1 MANSLMNPFP
11 GLRPFGEEEDYLFFG
26 REEQTTDLLELLR
39 TQRFLAVVGSS
50 GSGKSSL
57 VRAGMLPALYGG
69 TMAGVGSDWETVV
82 LRPGGDPLIN
92 LAEAMVAAEL
102 YDPEDPEAPLQI
114 RATLSR
120 SRQGLVQ
127 AVQFS
132 EMSPASNLLIVV
144 DQFEELFRFRG
155 TSEEHEERATEFVKL
170 LLNAAKT
177 EERSIY
183 VVITMRSDYIGDC
196 AHLPGL
202 AEAVNDGKYLI
213 PKLTRDQRRDAIM
226 MPAAVGGGAIS
237 ESLVQQLLNDVGD
250 DADQLPILQHALM
263 RIWDFWDQDHD
274 EGEPVALRHY
284 DAVGGMANALSNHA
298 DEVYYE
304 LPGDESRELAR
315 RIFQA
320 ITERGGDERGIRRPT
335 RMDQLCRI
343 VDGNSEDVMLVL
355 DAYRRVGR
363 TFVMPTD
370 GVELTDD
377 TVVDISHESLMRVW
391 QRLSHWVEEE
401 SQNARVY
408 TRLSETAELYEQQLA
423 GVYRDPD
430 LTIALAWREHSKPSE
445 AWAKRYRKGF
455 GKAIQFLDESYET
468 TRAEEIA
475 REELRQRELEQAKL
489 LAKIQAR
496 AKKRLSV
503 LLGCVA
509 VALIASV
516 FMYFDSL
523 EQRRIA
529 EENRVAAVSNAQK
542 SEQLAEAASKSE
554 AEAQKQ
560 AEIAEVNAERADQQA
575 RAANVARRLADRQAE
590 VAEEARQAARRSLYF
605 SEIYKT
611 QNEPDEREQFSVKR
625 QFVKKWGP
633 TPGQEDLRGWEWYY
647 FASRPDWIKKVYKEP
662 VGVYIPITFEMS
674 GEAFYLLNTRN
685 VIEKRNLVSG
695 DVLGQVVLDFSCA
708 SIAALPEKNR
718 LAVLGHDAVVRILST
733 DSGVVERE
741 YYPLQGQTETLFTT
755 FQLTNQGRALYLANS
770 KDAFLI
776 DLLDHSVEPI
786 NTLGVRLTNL
796 TVNKAKFASSVMSHS
811 GSRLVAPH
819 EDGKLLEY
827 DFQSQQWKEVST
839 VEDVRIISWSHDDS
853 KLVVGQTGNK
863 ISVLDAEDFSTT
875 NEIEIED
882 VENIRMVV
890 WDPAGGNVLVADDVG
905 KQFGVAFGD
914 SPVISTLP
922 QTELPIWGYDWVP
935 QTEELVIVCSNK
947 EIYLTDNPFNDSA
960 STALD
965 EVSLS
970 NSGYQKVIF
979 TKDGKSVITSS
990 FGGVQVF
997 DRKTGELLKTIDET
1011 QFMLIKP
1018 TADETKLVLGRTGY
1032 VVRIIDMETWEEVG
1046 QIQLQ
1051 RIASAAWSPDG
1062 NRLAIGR
1069 RAQSS
1074 TLENTV
1080 VSVFD
1085 VSDPANIDLAGE
1097 VNVPGEIGSM
1107 AWNSSGD
1114 RLVVGG
1120 FVELVSDERVFLVDT
1135 TSYEVLGTAGG
1146 LNQSISDL
1154 HFIPNTNTVIASG
1167 PNGLDS
1173 FDFEANPP
1181 MVRSKDYRRG
1191 GLVHLD
1197 VSKDG
1202 KRILARGSSSGDV
1215 KLYDAET
1222 LDDVL
1227 TFTHDNGYAYATWD
1241 ESCEVITAVTQAMEI
1256 TTYDAGDGYRRLG
1269 GTLPRRWER
1278 SGSVVSEWRD
1288 DQAESA
1294 VNYYIERNEW
1304 ETAERLCEEF
1314 YETHQFASPLQTN
1327 WWLSQLVDAGIDDQT
1342 PLEEEPDVFSEGVPA
1357 DFKDNWWQVT
1367 KDLDGTLEVTDW
1379 FGRQKQ
1385 KSVYALCRIYAP
1397 ERNSYGVFLS
1407 SDDYHKL
1414 WINGNEVDYS
1424 LAARPVVVDSDFLMV
1439 DLEKGW
1445 NTCLLKVNQLEGEY
1459 GLQLR
1464 VTGQSNEI
1472 LRGLIQE
1479 GNYNAAN
1486 SLLSEELGVAPDN
1499 AQLRYQRARIN
1510 RFTDKPQLA
1519 LEDISVL
1526 LEKGPSSELSR
1537 WKAELLEKV
1546 GEREGAVKVLDETA
1560 LSTVQNV
1567 NALFQLAALYRQDNR
1582 EKAEEIY
1589 IRAIRES
1596 KFDRKVVLR
1605 AMREMETRHLLRSAE
1620 GGGNHWRF
1628 SITEPLSQSWAAFDF
1643 DDADWGAVT
1652 NGALKPLGGVGT
1664 YAEELWARTEF
1675 YLDSIP
1681 QGTIFMTTD
1690 SGAAPIR
1697 AFLNGVPVYQMKSFN
1712 RTAML
1717 GPMARGALREGRNV
1731 FSLVYLNRSSGA
1743 ATLTPNVRLYVV
1755 DRRKAF
1761 SRLFQPLVESMEPG
1775 PDRAKWLKWLEAYH
1789 LVNLQPSRS
1798 LELIDKRID
1807 GKDGRLAI
1815 DLNLPPIQMLIG
1827 QTSEATSS
1835 FVAAQEYVKAQE
1847 GGLLSITGDLTGFM
1861 VSSMFM
1867 NLNDK
1872 FNENKL
1878 EFLNEVNKPN
1888 FPLYFHAELALR
1900 EKRLEELE
1908 TMINPLGQIHH
1919 DDDKLA
1925 QIYDIYLLSKVY
1937 SGDYDEALIVMRQLY
1952 HKVVSGLADTRSM
1965 YFGNPF
1971 YPGDLTNHAVRLSR
1985 SYEIIQATEAD
1996 WDSLGASAFATR
2008 AYAKMHLVFIF
2019 DLFGAKE
2026 LAKETLV
2033 SLLEEYK
2040 QQRGEVDATLSLRR
2054 LDAELL
2060 WLLCNLDEQ
2069 SLAAPDL
2076 IEQVV
2081 VKLNNYRDS
2090 NVDAWQLAEVV
2101 DAETE
2106 SGGQIFAAEA
2116 GTVRATGEIPD
2127 TDRYTIQVRPTQS
2140 KVVALEVGLLADFDL
2155 LWGGPGRNENGNV
2168 HTTGIR
2174 VFRGNSSDIKNELE
2188 LVEFS
2193 VSYGQPNIML
2203 LGIAR
2208 QNGQAWGTNLQQA
2221 AEHKLVVN
2229 FREELVLD
2237 AGEVLTVQ
2245 LGFEDARWKKQMPS
2259 TVRLRTNNGEGLV
2272 SVPEYL
2278 FRDSV
2283 APMDLPTVSALMFYR
2298 LGKYAEAKR
2307 YVMHSAEENN
2317 LGLYGLILLANLEK
2331 RAGDMV
2337 SASQWYSKIEDGG
2350 QKWAA
2355 GEPFINRLFE
2365 DYFRE

>member
-1 MANSLMNPFP
+1 MANSRMNPFP

-82 LRPGGDPLIN
+82 LRPGGDPLLN

-226 MPAAVGGGAIS
+226 MPAAVGGAAIS

-343 VDGNSEDVMLVL
+343 VDGKSEDVMLVL

-430 LTIALAWREHSKPSE
+430 LAIALAWREHSEPSE

-489 LAKIQAR
+489 LARIQAR

-542 SEQLAEAASKSE
+542 SEQLAQAASKSE

-560 AEIAEVNAERADQQA
+560 AQIAEVNAERADQQA
-575 RAANVARRLADRQAE
+575 RAADAARRLADQQAL
-590 VAEEARQAARRSLYF
+590 VAENARQEARRSLYF
-605 SEIYKT
+605 SEIYKA
-611 QNEPDEREQFSVKR
+611 QNEPDEREQVSVKR
-625 QFVKKWGP
+625 QFVRNWGP

-647 FASRPDWIKKVYKEP
+647 FASRPDWIKQVYKEP
-662 VGVYIPITFEMS
+662 AGVYVPITFEMS
-674 GEAFYLLNTRN
+674 GEAFYLLKTRN
-685 VIEKRNLVSG
+685 VIEKRDLVSG
-695 DVLGQVVLDFSCA
+695 DVIGQLVLDFSCT

-718 LAVLGHDAVVRILST
+718 LVVMGHDAVVRIIST
-733 DSGVVERE
+733 ESGVVERE
-741 YYPLQGQTETLFTT
+741 YYPLQGQTKTLFTT
-755 FQLTNQGRALYLANS
+755 FQLTNQGQALYLANS
-770 KDAFLI
+770 KHAFLI
-776 DLLDHSVEPI
+776 DLLDHTVKSI
-786 NTLGVRLTNL
+786 NTLGVKLTNP

-819 EDGKLLEY
+819 DDGKLLEY
-827 DFQSQQWKEVST
+827 DFESQQWTEVST
-839 VEDVRIISWSHDDS
+839 LEDVRMISWSYDDS
-853 KLVVGQTGNK
+853 KLVVGHPGNK
-863 ISVLDAEDFSTT
+863 ISVLDAEDYSTVG
-875 NEIEIED
+875 EIEIED

-890 WDPAGGNVLVADDVG
+890 WDPTGENVLVTDDVG

-922 QTELPIWGYDWVP
+922 QTELPIWGYEWVP

-965 EVSLS
+965 EVSLT
-970 NSGYQKVIF
+970 NSGYQTVIF

-1018 TADETKLVLGRTGY
+1018 TADEKKLVLGRTGY

-1046 QIQLQ
+1046 QIHQY
-1051 RIASAAWSPDG
+1051 RVASAAWSPDG
-1062 NRLAIGR
+1062 NQLAIGSK
-1069 RAQSS
+1069 AASS
-1074 TLENTV
+1074 LENTV

-1085 VSDPANIDLAGE
+1085 VSDPVNIGLVGE
-1097 VNVPGEIGSM
+1097 VNVPGEISSIV
-1107 AWNSSGD
+1107 WNSSGD
-1114 RLVVGG
+1114 RLAAGG
-1120 FVELVSDERVFLVDT
+1120 FVELVSNERVFLLDA
-1135 TSYEVLGTAGG
+1135 TSFEVLGTAGG
-1146 LNQSISDL
+1146 LNQGISDL

-1167 PNGLDS
+1167 PNGLDA
-1173 FDFEANPP
+1173 FDFQVNPP
-1181 MVRSKDYRRG
+1181 VVRSKDYQRG

-1202 KRILARGSSSGDV
+1202 RRILARGSSSGDV

-1222 LDDVL
+1222 LEDVL
-1227 TFTHDNGYAYATWD
+1227 TFKHDEGYVYATWD
-1241 ESCEVITAVTQAMEI
+1241 ESCEVITAVTQTMEM
-1256 TTYDAGDGYRRLG
+1256 TNYDAGDGYRRFG

-1278 SGSVVSEWRD
+1278 SGAVVAEWRD

-1294 VNYYIERNEW
+1294 VNYYVERNEW

-1314 YETHQFASPLQTN
+1314 YETHQFANPLQTN

-1342 PLEEEPDVFSEGVPA
+1342 PLEEEPDVFSDGVPA

-1385 KSVYALCRIYAP
+1385 NSIYALCRIYAP
-1397 ERNSYGVFLS
+1397 ERNSYGIFLS

-1439 DLEKGW
+1439 DLDKGW

-1486 SLLSEELGVAPDN
+1486 SLLSEELGVVPDN
-1499 AQLRYQRARIN
+1499 DQLRYQRARIN

-1537 WKAELLEKV
+1537 WKAELLEQV
-1546 GEREGAVKVLDETA
+1546 GEREQAVEILDGTA
-1560 LSTVQNV
+1560 QATVQNV
-1567 NALFQLAALYRQDNR
+1567 NGLFQLAALHRQDNR

-1596 KFDRKVVLR
+1596 KFDGKIVLR
-1605 AMREMETRHLLRSAE
+1605 AMREMETRHLLRNAQ
-1620 GGGNHWRF
+1620 GGGTHWRF
-1628 SITEPLSQSWAAFDF
+1628 STTEPLSQSWATVDF
-1643 DDADWGAVT
+1643 DDSDWGAVT
-1652 NGALKPLGGVGT
+1652 NGAMKPLGGVGT
-1664 YAEELWARTEF
+1664 FAEELWARTDF
-1675 YLDSIP
+1675 HLDSIP

-1731 FSLVYLNRSSGA
+1731 FSLVYLYRSSGA

-1755 DRRKAF
+1755 DRRKTF
-1761 SRLFQPLVESMEPG
+1761 SRLFQPLVESLEPG

-1789 LVNLQPSRS
+1789 LVNLEPSRS
-1798 LELIDKRID
+1798 LQLINKRIE
-1807 GKDGRLAI
+1807 GKEGRLSI

-1827 QTSEATSS
+1827 QTREATSS
-1835 FVAAQEYVKAQE
+1835 FVAVQDYIKAQD
-1847 GGLLSITGDLTGFM
+1847 GGILSPLGLPNSF
-1861 VSSMFM
+1861 VVPAMFM
-1867 NLNDK
+1867 DLNET
-1872 FNENKL
+1872 FNKNKL
-1878 EFLNEVNKPN
+1878 EFLAELNKPN

-1900 EKRLEELE
+1900 ENRFDELE
-1908 TMINPLGQIHH
+1908 TMINPRGRIHH
-1919 DDDKLA
+1919 DDVRLDH
-1925 QIYDIYLLSKVY
+1925 ITDIYLLSKVY
-1937 SGDYDEALIVMRQLY
+1937 SGDYDEALVVMRQLY
-1952 HKVVSGLADTRSM
+1952 HQVVSGLAETRSM

-1971 YPGDLTNHAVRLSR
+1971 YPGDLTNHACRLSR
-1985 SYEIIQATEAD
+1985 SYEIIRATEAD
-1996 WDSLGASAFATR
+1996 RDSLGATAFATR
-2008 AYAKMHLVFIF
+2008 AYAKMHLAFIF

-2026 LAKETLV
+2026 LAKEHLV

-2040 QQRGEVDATLSLRR
+2040 QRRGEVDATISLRR

-2069 SLAAPDL
+2069 SLAASDL

-2081 VKLNNYRDS
+2081 VDVNNFRDS
-2090 NVDAWQLAEVV
+2090 NVDDWQLVEVV

-2106 SGGQIFAAEA
+2106 SGEQIFAAEA
-2116 GTVRATGEIPD
+2116 GTVRATGDVPD

-2155 LWGGPGRNENGNV
+2155 LWGGPGRNGNGNV
-2168 HTTGIR
+2168 HTTSIR
-2174 VFRGNSSDIKNELE
+2174 VFRGNSSDIKHEVE
-2188 LVEFS
+2188 LVDFS

-2208 QNGQAWGTNLQQA
+2208 RNGQAWGINQQQA
-2221 AEHKLVVN
+2221 ADHTLVVN
-2229 FREELVLD
+2229 FREELVLEP
-2237 AGEVLTVQ
+2237 GEVLTVQ
-2245 LGFEDARWKKQMPS
+2245 LGFEDARWKKHMPS

-2272 SVPEYL
+2272 SVPVYL
-2278 FRDSV
+2278 FRDSI
-2283 APMDLPTVSALMFYR
+2283 APMDLATISALVFYR

-2307 YVMHSAEENN
+2307 SVMHSAEENN

-2337 SASQWYSKIEDGG
+2337 SASQWYSKIKDGG

-2355 GEPFINRLFE
+2355 GEPFINQLFDE
-2365 DYFRE
+2365 YFRE

>member
-1 MANSLMNPFP
+1 MATDSMTPFP

-26 REEQTTDLLELLR
+26 REDQTNDLLKLLR
-39 TQRFLAVVGSS
+39 TQRFLAVVGTS

-69 TMAGVGSDWETVV
+69 TMAGAGSDWETVV
-82 LRPGGDPLIN
+82 FRPGGDPLLN
-92 LAEAMVAAEL
+92 LAEAMIAADL
-102 YDPEDPEAPLQI
+102 YDPEDAEAPFRI

-127 AVQFS
+127 AVEYS
-132 EMSPASNLLIVV
+132 DLPRESNLLIVV
-144 DQFEELFRFRG
+144 DQFEELFRYRG
-155 TSEEHEERATEFVKL
+155 VSGKHQEQASAFVKL
-170 LLNAAKT
+170 LLNAART
-177 EERSIY
+177 EDRSIF
-183 VVITMRSDYIGDC
+183 VVITMRSDYLGDC
-196 AHLPGL
+196 AHLSGL

-213 PKLTRDQRRDAIM
+213 PKLTRDQRRDAIVK
-226 MPAAVGGGAIS
+226 PAAVGGGKIS
-237 ESLVQQLLNDVGD
+237 ESLVQQLLNDVGE

-263 RIWDFWDQDHD
+263 RIWDFWQQDHD

-284 DAVGGMANALSNHA
+284 DAVGGIANALSNHA
-298 DEVYYE
+298 DEVYDD
-304 LPGDESRELAR
+304 LPTEESRGLAR
-315 RIFQA
+315 KVFQA

-335 RMDQLCRI
+335 RMDKLCEI
-343 VDGNSEDVMLVL
+343 VAATPEDVSIIL
-355 DAYRRVGR
+355 DAYRQVGR
-363 TFVMPTD
+363 TFVMPLEET
-370 GVELTDD
+370 EITAE

-391 QRLSHWVEEE
+391 RRLSRWVEEE

-408 TRLSETAELYEQQLA
+408 TRLSETASLYHRDLA

-430 LTIALAWREHSKPSE
+430 LAIALSWREQAQPNS
-445 AWAKRYRKGF
+445 AWARRYREGF
-455 GKAIQFLDESYET
+455 TEAIKFLEESYET
-468 TRAEEIA
+468 THAEEIA
-475 REELRQRELEQAKL
+475 KEESRERELEQAKL
-489 LAKIQAR
+489 VASLQAR

-516 FMYFDSL
+516 TMYFDSL

-529 EENRVAAVSNAQK
+529 EENRLAAVSNAQK
-542 SEQLAEAASKSE
+542 SEQLAQAASKSE

-575 RAANVARRLADRQAE
+575 RAADVARRLADQQAE
-590 VAEEARQAARRSLYF
+590 VAEEARQDARRSLYF

-625 QFVKKWGP
+625 QFVKNWGP
-633 TPGQEDLRGWEWYY
+633 TPGQNDLRGWEWYY
-647 FASRPDWIKKVYKEP
+647 FASRPDWIKQVYKEP
-662 VGVYIPITFEMS
+662 TGVYVPITFEMS
-674 GEAFYLLNTRN
+674 AEAFYLLRTRN
-685 VIEKRNLVSG
+685 VIEKRDLVSG
-695 DVLGQVVLDFSCA
+695 DVVGQVVLDFSCT

-718 LAVLGHDAVVRILST
+718 LVVMGHDSVVRIIST
-733 DSGVVERE
+733 ESGVVESE
-741 YYPLQGQTETLFTT
+741 YYPLQGQTKTLFTT
-755 FQLTNQGRALYLANS
+755 FQLTNQGQALYLANS
-770 KDAFLI
+770 KYAFLI
-776 DLLDHSVEPI
+776 DLLEHTVKPI
-786 NTLGVRLTNL
+786 NTLGVKLTNL
-796 TVNKAKFASSVMSHS
+796 TVNKANFASSVMSHS

-819 EDGKLLEY
+819 DDGQLLEY
-827 DFQSQQWKEVST
+827 DFESQQWTEVST
-839 VEDVRIISWSHDDS
+839 LEDVQMISWSHDDS
-853 KLVVGQTGNK
+853 KLVVGHPGNK
-863 ISVLDAEDFSTT
+863 ISVLDAEDFSTVS
-875 NEIEIED
+875 EIEIED
-882 VENIRMVV
+882 VENIRLVV
-890 WDPAGGNVLVADDVG
+890 WDPTGENVLVTDDVG

-922 QTELPIWGYDWVP
+922 QTELPIWGYEWVP
-935 QTEELVIVCSNK
+935 QTKELVIVCSNK

-960 STALD
+960 STDLD
-965 EVSLS
+965 EVSLT
-970 NSGYQKVIF
+970 NSGYQTVIF

-1018 TADETKLVLGRTGY
+1018 TADEKKLVLGRTGY

-1046 QIQLQ
+1046 QLQLQ

-1062 NRLAIGR
+1062 KRLAIGR
-1069 RAQSS
+1069 RSTSS

-1085 VSDPANIDLAGE
+1085 VSDPANIDLVGE
-1097 VNVPGEIGSM
+1097 FNVPGEIDSIG
-1107 AWNSSGD
+1107 WNSSGD

-1120 FVELVSDERVFLVDT
+1120 FVGAVSNERVFLVDA
-1135 TSYEVLGTAGG
+1135 TSFEILGTAGG

-1227 TFTHDNGYAYATWD
+1227 TFTHDDGYAYATWD

-1256 TTYDAGDGYRRLG
+1256 TNYDAGDGYRRLG

-1278 SGSVVSEWRD
+1278 SGSVVAEWRA

-1314 YETHQFASPLQTN
+1314 YEIHQFASPLQTN
-1327 WWLSQLVDAGIDDQT
+1327 WWLSQLVDAGIDDPT
-1342 PLEEEPDVFSEGVPA
+1342 RLEEEPDVFSDGVPP

-1385 KSVYALCRIYAP
+1385 KSIYALCRIYAP
-1397 ERNSYGVFLS
+1397 ERNSYGIFLS

-1424 LAARPVVVDSDFLMV
+1424 LAARPVVVDSDFLLV

-1499 AQLRYQRARIN
+1499 DQLRYQRARIN

-1526 LEKGPSSELSR
+1526 LEKVRSSELSR

-1546 GEREGAVKVLDETA
+1546 GERKQAVQILDGAEQ
-1560 LSTVQNV
+1560 STVQNV
-1567 NALFQLAALYRQDNR
+1567 NGLFQLAALHREDNR

-1596 KFDRKVVLR
+1596 KFDGKVVLR
-1605 AMREMETRHLLRSAE
+1605 AMREMETRHLLRNAQ
-1620 GGGNHWRF
+1620 GGGTHWRF
-1628 SITEPLSQSWAAFDF
+1628 STTEPLSQSWATVDF

-1652 NGALKPLGGVGT
+1652 NGAMKPLGGVGT
-1664 YAEELWARTEF
+1664 FAEELWARTEF
-1675 YLDSIP
+1675 HLDSIP

-1690 SGAAPIR
+1690 NGAAPIR
-1697 AFLNGVPVYQMKSFN
+1697 AFLNGVPVYQMKAFN

-1717 GPMARGALREGRNV
+1717 GPMAGAALREGRNV

-1755 DRRKAF
+1755 DRRKTF
-1761 SRLFQPLVESMEPG
+1761 SSLFQPLVESLEPG
-1775 PDRAKWLKWLEAYH
+1775 PDREKWLKWLEAYH

-1798 LELIDKRID
+1798 LELINKRIE

-1815 DLNLPPIQMLIG
+1815 DLNLPPMQMLIG
-1827 QTSEATSS
+1827 QTSEATRS

-1847 GGLLSITGDLTGFM
+1847 GGLLSISGDLTGFM

-1867 NLNDK
+1867 NLNET
-1872 FNENKL
+1872 FNKNKL
-1878 EFLNEVNKPN
+1878 EFLAEVNKPN

-1900 EKRLEELE
+1900 EKRLEKLE
-1908 TMINPLGQIHH
+1908 TMINPLGRIHH
-1919 DDDKLA
+1919 DDDKLS

-1952 HKVVSGLADTRSM
+1952 HKVVSELAETRSI

-1996 WDSLGASAFATR
+1996 WDSLGASGFATR
-2008 AYAKMHLVFIF
+2008 AYAKMHLAFIF

-2040 QQRGEVDATLSLRR
+2040 QRRGEVDATLSL
-2054 LDAELL
+2054 
-2060 WLLCNLDEQ
+2060 
-2069 SLAAPDL
+2069 
-2076 IEQVV
+2076 
-2081 VKLNNYRDS
+2081 
-2090 NVDAWQLAEVV
+2090 
-2101 DAETE
+2101 
-2106 SGGQIFAAEA
+2106 
-2116 GTVRATGEIPD
+2116 
-2127 TDRYTIQVRPTQS
+2127 
-2140 KVVALEVGLLADFDL
+2140 
-2155 LWGGPGRNENGNV
+2155 
-2168 HTTGIR
+2168 
-2174 VFRGNSSDIKNELE
+2174 
-2188 LVEFS
+2188 
-2193 VSYGQPNIML
+2193 
-2203 LGIAR
+2203 
-2208 QNGQAWGTNLQQA
+2208 
-2221 AEHKLVVN
+2221 
-2229 FREELVLD
+2229 
-2237 AGEVLTVQ
+2237 
-2245 LGFEDARWKKQMPS
+2245 
-2259 TVRLRTNNGEGLV
+2259 
-2272 SVPEYL
+2272 
-2278 FRDSV
+2278 
-2283 APMDLPTVSALMFYR
+2283 
-2298 LGKYAEAKR
+2298 
-2307 YVMHSAEENN
+2307 
-2317 LGLYGLILLANLEK
+2317 
-2331 RAGDMV
+2331 GD
-2337 SASQWYSKIEDGG
+2337 
-2350 QKWAA
+2350 
-2355 GEPFINRLFE
+2355 
-2365 DYFRE
+2365 

>member
-1 MANSLMNPFP
+1 MNPFP

-82 LRPGGDPLIN
+82 LRPGGDPLLN
-92 LAEAMVAAEL
+92 LAEAMVTADL
-102 YDPEDPEAPLQI
+102 YDPKDPEAPLQI

-155 TSEEHEERATEFVKL
+155 TSEAHEERATEFVKL

-226 MPAAVGGGAIS
+226 MPAAVGGGSIS

-263 RIWDFWDQDHD
+263 RIWDFWEQDHA

-298 DEVYYE
+298 DEVYHE
-304 LPGDESRELAR
+304 LPGDESRELTR

-335 RMDQLCRI
+335 RMDRLCRI
-343 VDGNSEDVMLVL
+343 VDGAPEDVKLVL

-363 TFVMPTD
+363 TFVMPTE
-370 GVELTDD
+370 GMELTGE

-391 QRLSHWVEEE
+391 RRLSHWVEEE
-401 SQNARVY
+401 SQNARIY
-408 TRLSETAELYEQQLA
+408 TRLAETAELYEQELA

-430 LTIALAWREHSKPSE
+430 LAIALAWREHSEPSE

-455 GKAIQFLDESYET
+455 RKAIEFLDESYET

-475 REELRQRELEQAKL
+475 QEEARQRELEQAKL
-489 LAKIQAR
+489 VAKLQAR

-503 LLGCVA
+503 LLGCI
-509 VALIASV
+509 ALAFIGSV
-516 FMYFDSL
+516 VMYFDSL

-529 EENRVAAVSNAQK
+529 EENRLAAVSNAQK
-542 SEQLAEAASKSE
+542 SELLAEAAAKSE

-560 AEIAEVNAERADQQA
+560 AQIAEVNAERADQQA
-575 RAANVARRLADRQAE
+575 QAADVARRLADQQALD
-590 VAEEARQAARRSLYF
+590 AEDARQEARRSLYF
-605 SEIYKT
+605 SQIYKA

-625 QFVKKWGP
+625 KFVKNWGP
-633 TPGQEDLRGWEWYY
+633 RPGQEDLRGWEWYY
-647 FASRPDWIKKVYKEP
+647 FASRPDWIKQVYKQP
-662 VGVYIPITFEMS
+662 FGVYVPITFEMS
-674 GEAFYLLNTRN
+674 AEAFYLLRTGN
-685 VIEKRNLVSG
+685 VIEKRERLTGAVT
-695 DVLGQVVLDFSCA
+695 GQLALDFSCVA
-708 SIAALPEKNR
+708 IAALPGKNR
-718 LAVLGHDAVVRILST
+718 LAVLGHDAVVRVMST
-733 DSGVVERE
+733 ESGVIEKE
-741 YYPLQGQTETLFTT
+741 YYPLQGETETLFST
-755 FQLTNQGRALYLANS
+755 FQLTNQGQSLYLANS
-770 KDAFLI
+770 KNAFLI
-776 DLLDHSVEPI
+776 NLLDDTVEPI
-786 NTLGVRLTNL
+786 NTLGVKLTDL
-796 TVNKAKFASSVMSHS
+796 AVNKAKFASSVMNYS
-811 GSRLVAPH
+811 GRRLVAPH
-819 EDGKLLEY
+819 DDGKLLEY
-827 DFQSQQWKEVST
+827 DFESQKWTEVST
-839 VEDVRIISWSHDDS
+839 MEDVQMISWSHDDS
-853 KLVVGQTGNK
+853 KLLVGHADNK
-863 ISVLDAEDFSTT
+863 ISVLAAEDFSTL
-875 NEIEIED
+875 NEIEIEN
-882 VENIRMVV
+882 VENIRMLV
-890 WDPAGGNVLVADDVG
+890 WDPTGENILLTDDVG
-905 KQFGVAFGD
+905 KQFGIAFGD
-914 SPVISTLP
+914 SPVITTLP
-922 QTELPIWGYDWVP
+922 QTELPIWGYEWVP

-947 EIYLTDNPFNDSA
+947 EIYLADNPFKDSA
-960 STALD
+960 STSLD
-965 EVSLS
+965 QISIS

-990 FGGVQVF
+990 FDGVQVF

-1018 TADETKLVLGRTGY
+1018 TKDEKKLVLGRTGY

-1051 RIASAAWSPDG
+1051 SIASAAWSPDG
-1062 NRLAIGR
+1062 NQLAIGR
-1069 RAQSS
+1069 RALAS

-1085 VSDPANIDLAGE
+1085 VSDPVNIDLVGE
-1097 VNVPGEIGSM
+1097 VNVPGEISSI

-1114 RLVVGG
+1114 RLAAGG
-1120 FVELVSDERVFLVDT
+1120 FVEVVSNERVFFVDA
-1135 TSYEVLGTAGG
+1135 TSFEVLATAGG
-1146 LNQSISDL
+1146 LNQNISDL

-1167 PNGLDS
+1167 PNGLDA
-1173 FDFEANPP
+1173 FVFEVNPP
-1181 MVRSKDYRRG
+1181 MVRSKDYQRG

-1215 KLYDAET
+1215 KIYDAET
-1222 LDDVL
+1222 LEEVL
-1227 TFTHDNGYAYATWD
+1227 TFKHDEGYVYATWD
-1241 ESCEVITAVTQAMEI
+1241 ESSEVITAVTQSMEI
-1256 TTYDAGDGYRRLG
+1256 TNYDAGDGYRRLG
-1269 GTLPRRWER
+1269 GALAGRWER
-1278 SGSVVSEWRD
+1278 SGAVVAEWRD

-1304 ETAERLCEEF
+1304 DTADRLCEEF
-1314 YETHQFASPLQTN
+1314 YETHQVASPLQTN

-1342 PLEEEPDVFSEGVPA
+1342 PLEAEPDVFSNGVPA

-1385 KSVYALCRIYAP
+1385 KSIYALCRIYAP
-1397 ERNSYGVFLS
+1397 ERNSYGIFLS

-1464 VTGQSNEI
+1464 VTGQTNEI
-1472 LRGLIQE
+1472 VRGLIQE

-1486 SLLSEELGVAPDN
+1486 SLLSEELGVAPDDD
-1499 AQLRYQRARIN
+1499 QLRYQRARIN
-1510 RFTDKPQLA
+1510 RFTDKPQFA
-1519 LEDISVL
+1519 LEDISAL
-1526 LEKGPSSELSR
+1526 LEKGPSSELAR
-1537 WKAELLEKV
+1537 WKAKLLEKV
-1546 GEREGAVKVLDETA
+1546 GERKQAVQILDGTA
-1560 LSTVQNV
+1560 QSTVQNV
-1567 NALFQLAALYRQDNR
+1567 NGLFQLAALHRQDNR

-1596 KFDRKVVLR
+1596 KLDGKVVLR
-1605 AMREMETRHLLRSAE
+1605 AMREMETRHLLRNAQ
-1620 GGGNHWRF
+1620 GGGTHWRF
-1628 SITEPLSQSWAAFDF
+1628 LTTEPLSQSWAAVDF

-1652 NGALKPLGGVGT
+1652 NGAMKPLGGVGT
-1664 YAEELWARTEF
+1664 FAEELWARTEF
-1675 YLDSIP
+1675 HLDSIP
-1681 QGTIFMTTD
+1681 QGTLFMTTD
-1690 SGAAPIR
+1690 NGAAPIR
-1697 AFLNGVPVYQMKSFN
+1697 AFLNGSPVYQMKSFN

-1755 DRRKAF
+1755 DRRKTF
-1761 SRLFQPLVESMEPG
+1761 SRLFQPLVESLEPG

-1798 LELIDKRID
+1798 LELINKRIE

-1835 FVAAQEYVKAQE
+1835 YVAVQEYVKAK
-1847 GGLLSITGDLTGFM
+1847 GGITSVASEFTGIM

-1867 NLNDK
+1867 NLNDT
-1872 FNENKL
+1872 FNKNKL
-1878 EFLNEVNKPN
+1878 EFLVEVNKPN
-1888 FPLYFHAELALR
+1888 YPLYFHAELALR

-1908 TMINPLGQIHH
+1908 TMINPLGRIHH
-1919 DDDKLA
+1919 DDDKLS

-1952 HKVVSGLADTRSM
+1952 HKVVSGLAETRSI

-1971 YPGDLTNHAVRLSR
+1971 YPGDLTNHALRLSR
-1985 SYEIIQATEAD
+1985 SYEIIQTTEAD
-1996 WDSLGASAFATR
+1996 WDSLGASGFATR
-2008 AYAKMHLVFIF
+2008 AYAKMHLAFVF

-2040 QQRGEVDATLSLRR
+2040 QRRGEVNPTFSLRR

-2060 WLLCNLDEQ
+2060 WLVCNLDEQ
-2069 SLAAPDL
+2069 SLAAADL

-2081 VKLNNYRDS
+2081 LMVNRYRDS
-2090 NVDAWQLAEVV
+2090 NIAKWKLAEVV
-2101 DAETE
+2101 DAKTE
-2106 SGGQIFAAEA
+2106 SGGEIFAAEP

-2140 KVVALEVGLLADFDL
+2140 KVVALEVGLLAEFDL

-2168 HTTGIR
+2168 HTTGIQ
-2174 VFRGNSSDIKNELE
+2174 VFRGNSSDIKNEVD
-2188 LVEFS
+2188 LVDFS
-2193 VSYGQPNIML
+2193 VSYGQPNIRL

-2208 QNGQAWGTNLQQA
+2208 QNGQAWGINQQQA
-2221 AEHKLVVN
+2221 ADHKLVVN

-2237 AGEVLTVQ
+2237 PGEELTVR
-2245 LGFEDARWKKQMPS
+2245 LGFEDARWKKLLPS
-2259 TVRLRTNNGEGLV
+2259 RVSIRTNDGDGSV

-2278 FRDSV
+2278 FRDSI
-2283 APMDLPTVSALMFYR
+2283 APMDLSTISALVFYR

-2307 YVMHSAEENN
+2307 YVMRTAEEQN
-2317 LGLYGLILLANLEK
+2317 LNLYALILLANLEK
-2331 RAGDMV
+2331 RTGDLVAAG
-2337 SASQWYSKIEDGG
+2337 QWYSKIEEGG
-2350 QKWAA
+2350 LKWAA
-2355 GEPFINRLFE
+2355 GEPFINQLFE
-2365 DYFRE
+2365 EYFRE